1 MPSLKSALPEGAE
14 AALYFFEGQY
24 QFVTRSDRRD
34 QVKFL
39 GPQAVRS
46 AFTSERV
53 DSGWIRPEIVRTGSV
68 ASGPFAVAFFTARK
82 REIVVAP
89 ADAEPLVLDVP
100 VPPIVAIGSAT
111 GLQLFAVRENT
122 FDPSSNVYYPPFPNL
137 FADSRVCWG
146 ANRTPPVD
154 HARIVAAVDLFFSSA
169 FNLNEAARRSLAC
182 PANVVEQL
190 CRLARRRARTYPV
203 DDLVRVPD
211 TRSVGACVDRLV
223 SGRQGGQQWD

>member
-1 MPSLKSALPEGAE
+1 MPSLKSSLPEGAE

-24 QFVTRSDRRD
+24 QFVTRSDRRE

-53 DSGWIRPEIVRTGSV
+53 DTGWIRPEIVRTGSV
-68 ASGPFAVAFFTARK
+68 SSGPFAVAFFTARK

-89 ADAEPLVLDVP
+89 PADEPFVLTVP
-100 VPPIVAIGSAT
+100 VPPLVAIGSGA
-111 GLQLFAVRENT
+111 GLSLFAVRENT
-122 FDPSSNVYYPPFPNL
+122 FDPNAKPHYAPFPNL
-137 FADSRVCWG
+137 FADARVCWG
-146 ANRTPPVD
+146 ANAAPPVD

-169 FNLNEAARRSLAC
+169 FNLNEAARRSRAY

-190 CRLARRRARTYPV
+190 RQLARRRARTYPV
-203 DDLVRVPD
+203 DDLVRVPNAG
-211 TRSVGACVDRLV
+211 SVGALVDRLV
-223 SGRQGGQQWD
+223 SGKEGGQQWD